1 MKINPTPDP
10 GWMQIETTEMH
21 TCGEPLR
28 VITSGLP
35 QIPGSTMLEKR
46 RFFRENYDFIRTG
59 LMFEPRGH
67 ADMYGAIL
75 TDPVT
80 DDADAG
86 VFFMHNEG
94 YSTMCG
100 HAVIALTRLLA
111 ESEMGERRG
120 NDRVIKLDAPAGRI
134 TTTASYRDKK
144 IQKTTFE
151 NVPSFVFLEGQE
163 ISTDSL
169 GRIRFDIAFGGAFY
183 AFVPAGQVKTEL
195 VPENFSRL
203 IEAGREI
210 KQAVMKAFSIEHPFE
225 EDLGFLYGTI
235 FTGPPVNKIHHSR
248 NVCIFADG
256 ELDRFPTGTGV
267 SARAAIHYAKGEWQ
281 QEEPVIIES
290 ILGTTMEVK
299 IKEVVNYGPY
309 RAVVPEVSG
318 QAWYTGKSSFYFD
331 PGDPLKEGFIL
342 R

>member
-1 MKINPTPDP
+1 
-10 GWMQIETTEMH
+10 MQIETTEMH

-151 NVPSFVFLEGQE
+151 NVPSFVRIIIDIKLPGSGHQDSFLTANLEWLRDGW
-163 ISTDSL
+163 D
-169 GRIRFDIAFGGAFY
+169 
-183 AFVPAGQVKTEL
+183 
-195 VPENFSRL
+195 
-203 IEAGREI
+203 EI
-210 KQAVMKAFSIEHPFE
+210 KFVITDRHDFDTALAFIENNRLNPDYCLFSPVTDKLKPAVLAEWLK
-225 EDLGFLYGTI
+225 D
-235 FTGPPVNKIHHSR
+235 TG
-248 NVCIFADG
+248 
-256 ELDRFPTGTGV
+256 L
-267 SARAAIHYAKGEWQ
+267 
-281 QEEPVIIES
+281 
-290 ILGTTMEVK
+290 
-299 IKEVVNYGPY
+299 
-309 RAVVPEVSG
+309 
-318 QAWYTGKSSFYFD
+318 
-331 PGDPLKEGFIL
+331 PLRLNLQLHKLIDIQ
-342 R
+342 